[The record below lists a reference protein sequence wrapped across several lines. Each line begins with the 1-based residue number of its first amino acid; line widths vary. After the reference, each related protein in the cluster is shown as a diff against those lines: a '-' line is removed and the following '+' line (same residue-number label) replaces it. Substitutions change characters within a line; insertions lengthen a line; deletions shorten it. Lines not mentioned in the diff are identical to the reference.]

1 MDTKIERKHHDPV
14 VKPSK
19 STTELQIVYDTL
31 TKAKRG
37 DKRSNECLYRG
48 PLLIPDLC
56 GILCSVL
63 ESSQLYYYRYSES
76 IYASR
81 YSGV

>member
-1 MDTKIERKHHDPV
+1 MNTKTERKHHDPV
-14 VKPSK
+14 VKPIK
-19 STTELQIVYDTL
+19 STTELRVVYDAL

-37 DKRSNECLYRG
+37 DKRSNKCLYRG

-63 ESSQLYYYRYSES
+63 ESSQLYYCRYSES
-76 IYASR
+76 IFASR
-81 YSGV
+81 YSVV